1 MEFMSQGIPV
11 VLSRT
16 RIDSLYFDDSVVAF
30 FESGNPDDFA
40 RAVLKVIRD
49 TEYRQQLTE
58 RGLAYARA
66 NSWETMKHVYLDLVD
81 RLTMTGVPDPGI
93 AKPGPK

>member
-1 MEFMSQGIPV
+1 MEFMSQGLPV

-30 FESGNPDDFA
+30 FESGNSDDFA
-40 RAVLKVIRD
+40 RAILKVIRSPD
-49 TEYRQQLTE
+49 YRRQLCE
-58 RGLAYARA
+58 RGFAYAQA

-81 RLTMTGVPDPGI
+81 RLTMTGIPNPGTAEVR
-93 AKPGPK
+93 AK